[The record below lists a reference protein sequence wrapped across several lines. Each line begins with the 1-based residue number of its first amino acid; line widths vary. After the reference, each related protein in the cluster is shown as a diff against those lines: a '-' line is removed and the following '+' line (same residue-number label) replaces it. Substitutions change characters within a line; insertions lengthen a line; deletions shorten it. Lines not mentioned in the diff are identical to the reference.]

1 MAIFSGIA
9 AAIGTAFNAVSTFI
23 GGLGTI
29 GSFVLKTAV
38 GVGTSLLGQA
48 LAGKPA
54 EQKFSV
60 TTELQA
66 GGDLPRSIIF
76 GYTATAGSL
85 QYANTWG
92 RLGET
97 DNAFL
102 TQVIQL
108 ADYPVQDLVEL
119 WVNGEL
125 CTIGETPHPEYGF
138 PVTEY
143 FKDGHDNLWIRFYDG
158 TQTAADP
165 FLVSRVSSANRPYSD
180 KRVGRGIPYVV
191 VTSLV
196 TKNLFSGIPSFRFG
210 LHGAKLYDP
219 SRDST
224 VGGVGSHR
232 RGDPSTW
239 GGDGDFL
246 PAVQLYAL
254 QSGITYGGE
263 WLYGLQNMAAGQ
275 FPVSHW
281 IGQIE
286 KCRAGI
292 ESADGT
298 VPTYRSG
305 GEVEVNVALGE
316 AIDAFLTAC
325 QGKVSEIGGVYKLH
339 LGAPDAPV
347 MSFTDDEILST
358 EEQSFTPF
366 FGLADTINGISAR
379 YPSPADGWNMKV
391 APPLYR
397 ADLEALAGNRRLM
410 ADVSLDFVPYAEQVQ
425 RLMKSALE
433 EAQRARR
440 HTFVLPPAFW
450 PLEPGD
456 IVAWTSARNGYVN
469 KLFRVDGVVDRANLD
484 VMVDL
489 TEVDPADYDWNS
501 GAEFKP
507 PVSGSLGPVRPT
519 PQVIV
524 DWFAQAWQIN
534 DASGTGRRPAIRLSW
549 DGNQPD
555 VDAVA
560 FEVALAE
567 TLEVIYRG
575 RTDEPEAG
583 AIVISQGLLPIE
595 DYLVRGRYV
604 PRSDRDTAWSGWLSV
619 RTLNIAFT
627 GSDILDATIT
637 ELKLADRAVSSAKI
651 QVAAVIQ
658 ELIAS
663 NAVVASK
670 IADLAIT
677 QQKVADNAISVNKIL
692 NGAVTAAK
700 IQDAAITLTKFA
712 SGLRPVE
719 NFSGSLPA
727 TGNSEG
733 RVGTLNGQLYRFTDG
748 GWTKAVEAVDISGEL
763 VSAQIANS
771 AVTQAKIAAA
781 AIDAS
786 RLQNNAVTELKIA
799 TDAVTAA
806 KLATGSV
813 LTDKLADNAVVLA
826 KLASNSV
833 DAAKLVN
840 GAVTQL
846 KIALNSINSDRIVDG
861 TIIETKIAGNA
872 VTTGKIAANSVTS
885 AEIATNAV
893 VAGKIA
899 AGAVTAIAILA
910 GAVTADAVAAN
921 AITTAKIAAAAVT
934 ANELAVGSVIA
945 GKIAANAVTTAS
957 IAAGAVTAN
966 EIAANAVVAGKI
978 AADAISARE
987 VVISDFENLVPDSS
1001 LTSVASWIY
1010 STEINFTANSNV
1022 AAFKNP
1028 VVARFNPAGGAV
1040 GSYAQFRSK
1049 RFPVESGVE
1058 YQQICD
1064 LWRAGAGAA
1073 TVWVRLNYYDAYG
1086 DLVPSPNSYATTYA
1100 GTIAAGS
1107 ARFEATLI
1115 PPGTAAFAEFAVYFE
1130 RSLTTAQTNVTY
1142 IGVFRRK
1149 NANLIVDGAIIAD
1162 KLAANAVV
1170 ASKIA
1175 TNAITADKIAANAI
1189 VAGKI
1194 AANAVTTATIA
1205 TGAVTATEI
1214 AAGAVS
1220 AAKMAIGFG
1229 GNLFYNTDFS
1239 QDLDHWNF
1247 AATADWGGNVNFQK
1261 RTLVT
1266 SWGGPSGTMMV
1277 HQTNNVSSGYCDV
1290 LIRRE
1295 IGAPNTGGLLNR
1307 VPVTPGKT
1315 YELSAQLSLHRCN
1328 AIFYLQWYDASNA
1341 SITAPNTGTIPAGSF
1356 SATDP
1361 DSWPRY
1367 GVRGV
1372 APANAV
1378 SVRPII
1384 RKLGTLPGDADSYM
1398 FVNKPML
1405 AEVPANASELAQ
1417 YVPGGGTMVD
1427 SNGIVTNAVTADKI
1441 LAASIIAG
1449 KIATNAVTTTTI
1461 AAGAVTAN
1469 ELAANSVIAAKI
1481 AAGAILA
1488 ASIGT
1493 HAVTA
1498 DKIAA
1503 NAVTADKILA
1513 GSVTAAK
1520 ISVGSLAA
1528 ISAVLGNVDIS
1539 NANIGSL
1546 IVGESNI
1553 GFKSMTEPAAISNA
1567 GSYSGLSRNYTTVAT
1582 LNTPKLVGGFVQV
1595 DGSFTLSTNGAT
1607 SSRTNIQA
1615 RIFRVDTGQEIWVSQ
1630 LYTLQGQNQG
1640 PNSANVS
1647 IVRDFAMD
1655 TGESPGSSGQYV
1667 LQILNSNMGGTATAS
1682 WSLVGKLLLWKK

>member
-1 MAIFSGIA
+1 MTFFTSTI
-9 AAIGTAFNAVSTFI
+9 AAIGGAFSAVSNFI
-23 GGLGTI
+23 GGLGVF
-29 GSFVLKTAV
+29 GKLALQAAV
-38 GVGTSLLGQA
+38 GVGGNLLA
-48 LAGKPA
+48 KSLAGKPA
-54 EQKFSV
+54 EPQFSV
-60 TTELQA
+60 TTTLQA
-66 GGDLPRSIIF
+66 GGDLSRSIVF
-76 GYTATAGSL
+76 GRYPTAGSL
-85 QYANTWG
+85 AYPNTWG

-102 TQVIQL
+102 TQVIALSDLPSRAL
-108 ADYPVQDLVEL
+108 AEI

-125 CTIGETPHPEYGF
+125 CTLGAVPHPEYGL

-143 FKDGHDNLWIRFYDG
+143 FKDGHDNLWIKFFDG
-158 TQTAADP
+158 TQTVADP
-165 FLVSRVSSANRPYSD
+165 FLLSRVSSAERPYTE
-180 KRVGRGIPYVV
+180 KRVGRGVTYAI

-196 TKNLFSGIPSFRFG
+196 TKNLFSGTPAVRFV
-210 LHGAKLYDP
+210 LEGARLYDP

-224 VGGVGSHR
+224 VGGVGPHR
-232 RGDPSTW
+232 WGDPSTW

-246 PAVQLYAL
+246 PAVQIYNLL
-254 QSGITYGGE
+254 RGISYGGR
-263 WLYGLQNMAAGQ
+263 WLYGIQGMSAARL
-275 FPVSHW
+275 PVAHW

-292 ESADGT
+292 ESADGV

-305 GEVEVNVALGE
+305 GEVEVNVALGDAIE
-316 AIDAFLTAC
+316 ALLTTC
-325 QGKVSEIGGVYKLH
+325 QGRISEIGGVYKLH
-339 LGAPDAPV
+339 VGAPDAPV
-347 MSFTDDEILST
+347 MSFTDDDILST

-397 ADLEALAGNRRLM
+397 ADLEAIAGNRRLM

-440 HTFVLPPAFW
+440 HTFVLPPQFW

-456 IVAWTSARNGYVN
+456 IVAWTSARNGYVA
-469 KLFRVDGVVDRANLD
+469 KLFRVDGVVDRGNLD
-484 VMVDL
+484 VMVDV
-489 TEVDPADYDWNS
+489 TEVDPADYDWDS
-501 GAEFKP
+501 EADFKP

-524 DWFAQAWQIN
+524 DWFAQPWQIE

-549 DGNQPD
+549 DGDQPD

-583 AIVISQGLLPIE
+583 AIVISQGLLPNE

-604 PRSDRDTAWSGWLSV
+604 PRSDRDTAWSGWLPV

-677 QQKVADNAISVNKIL
+677 QQKVADNAISVAKIVNAAVTGDKLAPGSVAASKVVDGAINGAKLADAAVTELKLADAAVAAAKIATGAVLAAKLADNAVTVGKIVDGAVTDLKLAANAVTEAKIATGAVLAAKLADNAVTVDKIL
-692 NGAVTAAK
+692 NNAVTTAKISDGAVNAGK
-700 IQDAAITLTKFA
+700 L
-712 SGLRPVE
+712 
-719 NFSGSLPA
+719 A
-727 TGNSEG
+727 T
-733 RVGTLNGQLYRFTDG
+733 
-748 GWTKAVEAVDISGEL
+748 
-763 VSAQIANS
+763 
-771 AVTQAKIAAA
+771 
-781 AIDAS
+781 
-786 RLQNNAVTELKIA
+786 NAVTELKLADSAVAAAKIA
-799 TDAVTAA
+799 TGAVLAA
-806 KLATGSV
+806 KLA
-813 LTDKLADNAVVLA
+813 DAAVETA
-826 KLASNSV
+826 KLASN
-833 DAAKLVN
+833 
-840 GAVTQL
+840 AVTSD
-846 KIALNSINSDRIVDG
+846 KIL
-861 TIIETKIAGNA
+861 
-872 VTTGKIAANSVTS
+872 
-885 AEIATNAV
+885 
-893 VAGKIA
+893 
-899 AGAVTAIAILA
+899 
-910 GAVTADAVAAN
+910 ADAV
-921 AITTAKIAAAAVT
+921 IAD
-934 ANELAVGSVIA
+934 
-945 GKIAANAVTTAS
+945 KIAANAVTTAKIS
-957 IAAGAVTAN
+957 AGAVTAT
-966 EIAANAVVAGKI
+966 EIAASAVTAIKISAGAIVADKIAANAVSFGKI
-978 AADAISARE
+978 AANSITVRELTLSNFDNLLSDPYFDAEMGVSWFTSNPGAQLTTSNISSYGPRVLQFLPGANASTVYSPVIKVRPGEFYRFDVVTRWFGSTPFSGIRADVEFMNKDSSATISSTTDIVALPSDANE
-987 VVISDFENLVPDSS
+987 VLRSQDFEVPSGAYTMRVRFFTGTSS
-1001 LTSVASWIY
+1001 LDGDWRIHFAGI
-1010 STEINFTANSNV
+1010 
-1022 AAFKNP
+1022 FK
-1028 VVARFNPAGGAV
+1028 R
-1040 GSYAQFRSK
+1040 Q
-1049 RFPVESGVE
+1049 
-1058 YQQICD
+1058 D
-1064 LWRAGAGAA
+1064 A
-1073 TVWVRLNYYDAYG
+1073 T
-1086 DLVPSPNSYATTYA
+1086 
-1100 GTIAAGS
+1100 
-1107 ARFEATLI
+1107 
-1115 PPGTAAFAEFAVYFE
+1115 
-1130 RSLTTAQTNVTY
+1130 
-1142 IGVFRRK
+1142 
-1149 NANLIVDGAIIAD
+1149 LIVDGAIIAD
-1162 KLAANAVV
+1162 K
-1170 ASKIA
+1170 
-1175 TNAITADKIAANAI
+1175 
-1189 VAGKI
+1189 I
-1194 AANAVTTATIA
+1194 AANAVTSVKINA
-1205 TGAVTATEI
+1205 GAVTATEI
-1214 AAGAVS
+1214 AAGAIV
-1220 AAKMAIGFG
+1220 AGKI
-1229 GNLFYNTDFS
+1229 
-1239 QDLDHWNF
+1239 
-1247 AATADWGGNVNFQK
+1247 ATAAVTADTIAAGNVVATK
-1261 RTLVT
+1261 
-1266 SWGGPSGTMMV
+1266 
-1277 HQTNNVSSGYCDV
+1277 
-1290 LIRRE
+1290 I
-1295 IGAPNTGGLLNR
+1295 
-1307 VPVTPGKT
+1307 
-1315 YELSAQLSLHRCN
+1315 
-1328 AIFYLQWYDASNA
+1328 AS
-1341 SITAPNTGTIPAGSF
+1341 
-1356 SATDP
+1356 D
-1361 DSWPRY
+1361 
-1367 GVRGV
+1367 
-1372 APANAV
+1372 
-1378 SVRPII
+1378 
-1384 RKLGTLPGDADSYM
+1384 
-1398 FVNKPML
+1398 
-1405 AEVPANASELAQ
+1405 
-1417 YVPGGGTMVD
+1417 
-1427 SNGIVTNAVTADKI
+1427 AVTADKI
-1441 LAASIIAG
+1441 AANAVTTAKINAGAVTATEIAAGAIVAEKIATNAVTTAKINAGAVTAAEIATGAVTALKVAARAITTEKLVLTNFSNLVPDPTFDSNLGESWTSSVSALTSTSGLTSFGTRVLLLNEGLTVGSLVRTPNIAVTPNEIYRLTFAGARFGASTPNVTLRCDVNFYNRNNDSVSLQAIDLDINVSSEQVVSRDVTAPSAATYCHVRIYLPSSTPLSGSTWRAHYVALTRKSSAELIVDGAITADKIAANAVEASKIAAGSIIAG

>member
-9 AAIGTAFNAVSTFI
+9 AAIGTAFKAVSAFI

-125 CTIGETPHPEYGF
+125 CTISETPHPEYGF

-180 KRVGRGIPYVV
+180 KRIGRGIPYVV

-232 RGDPSTW
+232 RGDSSTW

-263 WLYGLQNMAAGQ
+263 WLYGLQNMAAAQ
-275 FPVSHW
+275 LPVAHW

-298 VPTYRSG
+298 VPTYLSG
-305 GEVEVNVALGE
+305 GEIEVNVALGD

-347 MSFTDDEILST
+347 MSFTDDDILST

-366 FGLADTINGISAR
+366 FGLADTINGVSAR
-379 YPSPADGWNMKV
+379 YPSPADGWNTKV

-397 ADLEALAGNRRLM
+397 VDLEALAGNRRLM

-440 HTFVLPPAFW
+440 HTFVLPPQFW

-456 IVAWTSARNGYVN
+456 IVAWTSARNGYVA

-501 GAEFKP
+501 GVEFKP
-507 PVSGSLGPVRPT
+507 PVSGSLGPVRPM

-524 DWFAQAWQIN
+524 DWFAQAWQIE

-549 DGNQPD
+549 DGDQPD

-560 FEVALAE
+560 FEVALTE

-583 AIVISQGLLPIE
+583 AIVISQGLLPNE

-604 PRSDRDTAWSGWLSV
+604 PRSDRDTAWSGWLPV

-733 RVGTLNGQLYRFTDG
+733 RVGTLDGQLYRFTDG
-748 GWTKAVEAVDISGEL
+748 AWTKEVEAVDISGEL

-771 AVTQAKIAAA
+771 AVTQAKIAAS

-786 RLQNNAVTELKIA
+786 RLQNNAVTELKLA
-799 TDAVTAA
+799 ADAVTAA
-806 KLATGSV
+806 KLAV
-813 LTDKLADNAVVLA
+813 
-826 KLASNSV
+826 
-833 DAAKLVN
+833 
-840 GAVTQL
+840 
-846 KIALNSINSDRIVDG
+846 
-861 TIIETKIAGNA
+861 NA
-872 VTTGKIAANSVTS
+872 VTNGALAN
-885 AEIATNAV
+885 NAV
-893 VAGKIA
+893 
-899 AGAVTAIAILA
+899 
-910 GAVTADAVAAN
+910 
-921 AITTAKIAAAAVT
+921 TTAKIAAAAVT

-978 AADAISARE
+978 AADSVSTRE
-987 VVISDFENLVPDSS
+987 IVVSDTENLVPDSS
-1001 LTSVASWIY
+1001 LENTSSW
-1010 STEINFTANSNV
+1010 SFSAEINFTQNSNV
-1022 AAFKNP
+1022 SNFKNP
-1028 VVARFNPAGGAV
+1028 WVARFNPAGGT
-1040 GSYAQFRSK
+1040 GYAAFISK
-1049 RFPVESGVE
+1049 RFPVESGKE

-1064 LWRAGAGAA
+1064 LWRAAAGTSTA
-1073 TVWVRLNYYDAYG
+1073 WIRFNWYDAYG
-1086 DLVPSPNSYATTYA
+1086 AQVGAGYSTTFSGSVPA
-1100 GTIAAGS
+1100 GVTRYES
-1107 ARFEATLI
+1107 TLT
-1115 PPGTAAFAEFAVYFE
+1115 PPATAAYAAFAVYFL
-1130 RSLTTAQTNVTY
+1130 RQDTTAQTNIVY
-1142 IGVFRRK
+1142 IGAFRRK
-1149 NANLIVDGAIIAD
+1149 EGNLIVDGAIIAD

-1175 TNAITADKIAANAI
+1175 ANAVTADKIAANAI

-1205 TGAVTATEI
+1205 AGAVTATEI
-1214 AAGAVS
+1214 AASAIT
-1220 AAKMAIGFG
+1220 AAKMAVGFG
-1229 GNLFYNTDFS
+1229 GNFYYNTDFS
-1239 QDLDHWNF
+1239 QGADHWLLN
-1247 AATADWGGNVNFQK
+1247 AASSVGAQSSLSKRSPAADWGRPTGTLQVFQNGTATDGYADITTNRPNDGNG
-1261 RTLVT
+1261 T
-1266 SWGGPSGTMMV
+1266 SGSANQRFPV
-1277 HQTNNVSSGYCDV
+1277 KP
-1290 LIRRE
+1290 
-1295 IGAPNTGGLLNR
+1295 GA
-1307 VPVTPGKT
+1307 T
-1315 YELSAQLSLHRCN
+1315 YELSAYVSLHRCN
-1328 AIFYLQWYDASNA
+1328 AQFYLQWYDAAGNSL
-1341 SITAPNTGTIPAGSF
+1341 SAPNTGLLPEGS
-1356 SATDP
+1356 SDSNAP
-1361 DSWPRY
+1361 DAWPRY
-1367 GVRGV
+1367 GVRAV

-1378 SVRPII
+1378 SVRPLL
-1384 RKLGTLPGDADSYM
+1384 RKWGTLSSTNSFM
-1398 FVNKPML
+1398 FLHKPMIS
-1405 AEVPANASELAQ
+1405 EVPAGVTELTP
-1417 YVPGGGTMVD
+1417 YTPGGGTMVD

-1461 AAGAVTAN
+1461 AAGAVSAN
-1469 ELAANSVIAAKI
+1469 ELAASSVIAAKV

-1488 ASIGT
+1488 ASIGAN
-1493 HAVTA
+1493 AVTA

-1607 SSRTNIQA
+1607 SSRANIQA

-1630 LYTLQGQNQG
+1630 LYSLQGQNQG